1 MMSALNQLFG
11 RLVCLKRL
19 MAVLVPE
26 SLRRTREGVE
36 ADGSPATA

>member
-1 MMSALNQLFG
+1 MMSALNLLLG
-11 RLVCLKRL
+11 RLVASSDFWQCLSL
-19 MAVLVPE
+19 E